1 MVAHRQKALRD
12 LTAMHATTFGTHPRF
27 HLLLPFAHDETISKR
42 AWEHKLYVV
51 RSLLH
56 HIHQHDRMAARNF
69 VLDYYDDLLQRRP
82 ALHDALPD
90 PAEDRAIDEWARVF
104 LAAVHSIMTAL

>member
-1 MVAHRQKALRD
+1 
-12 LTAMHATTFGTHPRF
+12 
-27 HLLLPFAHDETISKR
+27 
-42 AWEHKLYVV
+42 
-51 RSLLH
+51 
-56 HIHQHDRMAARNF
+56 MAARNF